1 MIDILQTKLKSSEH
15 VNNEAKYKTFLNRIS
30 NSFYKMYIKQRK
42 PCHEN
47 IYDKALKEQKT
58 CIDCLRVINFENLS
72 KDEKYGL
79 WNICDMGAETR
90 VSVGSKKQATVVG
103 GAWLGSGGGE

>member
-1 MIDILQTKLKSSEH
+1 
-15 VNNEAKYKTFLNRIS
+15 
-30 NSFYKMYIKQRK
+30 MYIKQRK

-47 IYDKALKEQKT
+47 IYDKALKEQKI

-72 KDEKYGL
+72 KHEKDGL

-103 GAWLGSGGGE
+103 GHGWVVGEGNDLKESAVTDIWKCHNKTHYFTC